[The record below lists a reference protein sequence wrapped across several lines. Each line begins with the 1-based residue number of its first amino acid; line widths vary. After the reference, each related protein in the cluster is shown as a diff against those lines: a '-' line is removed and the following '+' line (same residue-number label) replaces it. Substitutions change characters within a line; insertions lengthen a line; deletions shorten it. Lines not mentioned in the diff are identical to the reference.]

1 MRSIVVP
8 SAIMAFLVS
17 CSPGNRKGNESGMA
31 EGGAGGLSSRDTLA
45 TTSATDSTTTTS
57 STTTSSTTTNTASA
71 PAAILFQLNVANT
84 AEIQLASAA
93 AKKAASP
100 KVKQIASKL
109 AADHRNNREQLQ
121 ALAQRLNLD
130 LSPTQGGN
138 ISLADSAAAPSDL
151 MGKSGRD
158 FDRAYVEYEITEHEA
173 NVQKLQTQAIPSVQN
188 ADVKAFLQK
197 TVSEMQSHLSSLQQ
211 VKKKLGS

>member
-17 CSPGNRKGNESGMA
+17 CSPGNRKVNESGMA

-45 TTSATDSTTTTS
+45 TTSATDSTTTTN
-57 STTTSSTTTNTASA
+57 STTTDTASA
-71 PAAILFQLNVANT
+71 PAAILSQLDVANT

-100 KVKQIASKL
+100 KVKQIASKR
-109 AADHRNNREQLQ
+109 AADNRNNREQLQ

-138 ISLADSAAAPSDL
+138 ISVTDTAAAPSEL

-158 FDRAYVEYEITEHEA
+158 FDRAYVEFEITEHEA

-197 TVSEMQSHLSSLQQ
+197 TVTEMQSHLSSLQR

>member
-17 CSPGNRKGNESGMA
+17 CSPGNRKDNESGMA

-45 TTSATDSTTTTS
+45 TTSATDSTTTTN
-57 STTTSSTTTNTASA
+57 STTTNTASA
-71 PAAILFQLNVANT
+71 PAAILSQLDVANT

-138 ISLADSAAAPSDL
+138 ISLADSARAPSDL

-173 NVQKLQTQAIPSVQN
+173 NVQRLQTQAIPSVQN

-197 TVSEMQSHLSSLQQ
+197 TVTEMQSHLSSLQQ

>member
-45 TTSATDSTTTTS
+45 TTSATDSTTTTN
-57 STTTSSTTTNTASA
+57 STTTNTASA
-71 PAAILFQLNVANT
+71 PAAILSQLDVANT

-138 ISLADSAAAPSDL
+138 ISLADSARAPSDL

-173 NVQKLQTQAIPSVQN
+173 NVQRLQTQAIPSVQN

-197 TVSEMQSHLSSLQQ
+197 TVTEMQSHLSSLQQ
-211 VKKKLGS
+211 VKKQLGS

>member
-45 TTSATDSTTTTS
+45 TTSATDSTTTTN
-57 STTTSSTTTNTASA
+57 STTTNTASA
-71 PAAILFQLNVANT
+71 PAAILSQLDVANT

-100 KVKQIASKL
+100 KVKHIASKL

-138 ISLADSAAAPSDL
+138 ISLADSARAPSDL

-173 NVQKLQTQAIPSVQN
+173 NVQRLQTQGIPSVQN

-197 TVSEMQSHLSSLQQ
+197 TVTEMQSHLSSLEQ
-211 VKKKLGS
+211 VKKRLGS

>member
-45 TTSATDSTTTTS
+45 TTSITDST
-57 STTTSSTTTNTASA
+57 TTTSSTTTNTASA

>member
-17 CSPGNRKGNESGMA
+17 CSPGNRKDDESGMA

-45 TTSATDSTTTTS
+45 TSTATDSITTTH
-57 STTTSSTTTNTASA
+57 STTTSTASA
-71 PAAILFQLNVANT
+71 AAAILSQLNAANT
-84 AEIQLASAA
+84 AELQLATAA

-130 LSPTQGGN
+130 LTPAQGEN
-138 ISLADSAAAPSDL
+138 MSVADSAAAPSEL
-151 MGKSGRD
+151 VGKSGRD
-158 FDRAYVEYEITEHEA
+158 FDRAYVEHEINEHEA

-197 TVSEMQSHLSSLQQ
+197 TLTEMQSHLSSLEQ
-211 VKKKLGS
+211 VQKQLGS